1 MEQHI
6 IESDTDSD
14 TSHTLCGLANI
25 GNTCYMNS
33 VLQVLAHIKQL
44 NKYFITK
51 IFKQP
56 LVHNISQVLEKE
68 PRDESYGDK
77 VTRIATH
84 TLTIQFYKLLI
95 EMTHNQSIA
104 PISFKRLLSCKNE
117 TFAGHSQNDSHEF
130 LAYLLDVIHEETKCS
145 LILHPESFPPSYH
158 MMNTTLTRF
167 AHDVNKTTDINE
179 KIRILREYSI
189 FIQSH
194 QKDVIEHMGI
204 THWANY
210 VKYNYSVISE
220 HFTGMYHSSVTCSE
234 CGGHGHTFDIFTSL
248 SLEIPIKSIT
258 QNVVSTDRQSDALR
272 ITRDDVSPITEKQ
285 NISIYDCLD
294 NFTRVET
301 LDGDEKY
308 SCVTC
313 NKKCVASKKIIFW
326 NIPDIVVINFKR
338 FSMSPLG
345 IRKIN
350 NYIDYDTTIDFSR
363 YMQEYRSCYRYE
375 LIAVV
380 HHYGSFG
387 GGHYVSFNKINDVWY
402 HFNDSNI
409 SKVDSSVIKQQ
420 IITDS
425 SYILVFSA
433 IK

>member
-1 MEQHI
+1 MEHHI
-6 IESDTDSD
+6 TEFMSGFD
-14 TSHTLCGLANI
+14 TSDALCGLANI

-33 VLQVLAHIKQL
+33 VLQVLTHVKPL
-44 NKYFITK
+44 NKYFIAK
-51 IFKQP
+51 MFKQP
-56 LVHNISQVLEKE
+56 LVRNIAQVLEKE
-68 PRDESYGDK
+68 PRDDSYGDK
-77 VTRIATH
+77 VTRVATH

-95 EMTHNQSIA
+95 EMARNQSVA
-104 PISFKRLLSCKNE
+104 PISFKKLLSCKNE

-145 LILHPESFPPSYH
+145 LSLRPESFSPSYH

-167 AHDVNKTTDINE
+167 AHAVNGTNDINE
-179 KIRILREYSI
+179 KIRILHEYST

-194 QKDVIEHMGI
+194 QRDVIEHMGI

-220 HFTGMYHSSVTCSE
+220 HFTGMYHSSVTCKE

-248 SLEIPIKSIT
+248 SLEIPIKT
-258 QNVVSTDRQSDALR
+258 T
-272 ITRDDVSPITEKQ
+272 TEKQ

-301 LDGDEKY
+301 LDGDDKY

-313 NKKCVASKKIIFW
+313 NKKCVATKKFIFW
-326 NIPDIVVINFKR
+326 NVPDIVIINFKR
-338 FSMSPLG
+338 FSMSPQG

-350 NYIDYDTTIDFSR
+350 NYIDYDTTLDFSR
-363 YMQEYRSCYRYE
+363 YMQEHRSCYQYE

-387 GGHYVSFNKINDVWY
+387 SGHYVSFNKINDVWY